1 MNIDKDII
9 FDENDELDSM
19 LLCSDEIEFD
29 RIVEESYAPLSLLE
43 EYTDDKSIDCVDVP
57 LDDTEVSP
65 IGSEA
70 EIYIDTD
77 QELLLGDD
85 EDNELIDLVGGL

>member
-1 MNIDKDII
+1 MNEDII
-9 FDENDELDSM
+9 FDENDELDSIM
-19 LLCSDEIEFD
+19 LCSDEIEFD
-29 RIVEESYAPLSLLE
+29 RMVEESYAPVSTLE
-43 EYTDDKSIDCVDVP
+43 DYKDDKSIDCIDLP
-57 LDDTEVSP
+57 LDDAEVSP

-77 QELLLGDD
+77 QELMLGDD

>member
-1 MNIDKDII
+1 MKMEDII
-9 FDENDELDSM
+9 FDENDELDSIM
-19 LLCSDEIEFD
+19 LCSDEIEFD
-29 RIVEESYAPLSLLE
+29 RMVKESYDPVSALE
-43 EYTDDKSIDCVDVP
+43 DYKEEKSIDCMDVP

-70 EIYIDTD
+70 EVYIDAD

-85 EDNELIDLVGGL
+85 EDNELIDLVGGF